1 MARPIG
7 ATPVL
12 EGEDAILVLKH
23 MFEPPSEEDKSFAR
37 EIRNQRIV
45 LFTD

>member
-12 EGEDAILVLKH
+12 EGEDAILVLRK
-23 MFEPPSEEDKSFAR
+23 MLEPPSEEDKEFAR

-45 LFTD
+45 LFPE